1 MLASGCSLNC
11 FPNRTI
17 PSPNPIDNPRWLQ
30 SNLRK
35 LRVTQRRVSRRTKGG
50 AHWRKAVKQV
60 AKQHEKAGNARR
72 DFWHKTTRWIVDTY
86 GNIAIEEL
94 NLLFMTRNGHLSL
107 PAHDAALGELRRILE
122 YKAEEAGTQVVAV
135 NPANT
140 SQICSGCGQTVRKS
154 LTVRTHNCSCGL
166 SLDRDVNAAHNILA
180 LGRSAW
186 ALTCPV
192 GESVAQEAPPF

>member
-60 AKQHEKAGNARR
+60 AKQHEKAGNGIPLVLEQKK
-72 DFWHKTTRWIVDTY
+72 DIDT
-86 GNIAIEEL
+86 
-94 NLLFMTRNGHLSL
+94 LLEGLPHPCLSQGSQSASL
-107 PAHDAALGELRRILE
+107 RSCPKGEI
-122 YKAEEAGTQVVAV
+122 
-135 NPANT
+135 
-140 SQICSGCGQTVRKS
+140 KS
-154 LTVRTHNCSCGL
+154 S
-166 SLDRDVNAAHNILA
+166 
-180 LGRSAW
+180 
-186 ALTCPV
+186 
-192 GESVAQEAPPF
+192 